1 MNMNETILKFRYPD
15 SLIKEYKYW
24 VVLLRPIQVTLGSLV
39 IACKEDAESI
49 PLISK
54 EAHQEFQTVCLEME
68 QLIGK
73 VFNADKFNYLA
84 LMMVDK
90 QVHFH
95 FLPRY
100 KEAIQFEKVFFQDNS
115 WPGAPDLGDT
125 MLVSDLMMKILKTH
139 LVKNL

>member
-1 MNMNETILKFRYPD
+1 MNETILKFDYPR
-15 SLIKEYKYW
+15 SLIKEYDYW
-24 VVLLRPIQVTLGSLV
+24 VVLLRPDQVTLGSLV
-39 IACKEDAESI
+39 IACKENVESV

-54 EAHQEFQTVCLEME
+54 EANQEFREVCLDME
-68 QLIGK
+68 VLMKK

-90 QVHFH
+90 EVHFH

-100 KEAIQFEKVFFQDNS
+100 KEDVQFKHFFFKDKS
-115 WPGAPDLGDT
+115 WPGAPNLGDK
-125 MLVSDLMMKILKTH
+125 LHVSDLGMKALKTH

>member
-1 MNMNETILKFRYPD
+1 MNETILKFDYPR
-15 SLIKEYKYW
+15 SLIKEYDYW
-24 VVLLRPIQVTLGSLV
+24 VVLLRPDQVTLGSLV
-39 IACKEDAESI
+39 IACKENVESV

-54 EAHQEFQTVCLEME
+54 EANQEFQEVCLDME
-68 QLIGK
+68 VLMKK

-90 QVHFH
+90 EVHFH

-100 KEAIQFEKVFFQDNS
+100 KEDVQFKQFFFKDKC
-115 WPGAPDLGDT
+115 WPGAPNLGDK
-125 MLVSDLMMKILKTH
+125 LHVSDLGMKALKIH

>member
-1 MNMNETILKFRYPD
+1 MNETILKFDYPR
-15 SLIKEYKYW
+15 SLVKEYDYW
-24 VVLLRPIQVTLGSLV
+24 VVLLRPDQVTLGSLV
-39 IACKEDAESI
+39 IACKENAESV

-54 EAHQEFQTVCLEME
+54 EANQEFQKVCLDME
-68 QLIGK
+68 RLIGK
-73 VFNADKFNYLA
+73 VFKADKFNYLA

-100 KEAIQFEKVFFQDNS
+100 KEGIQFEQVVFKDKS
-115 WPGAPDLGDT
+115 WPGAPNLGDKVH
-125 MLVSDLMMKILKTH
+125 VSDLGMKALKAH

>member
-1 MNMNETILKFRYPD
+1 MNETIIKFGYPET
-15 SLIKEYKYW
+15 LIKEYNYW
-24 VVLLRPIQVTLGSLV
+24 VVLLRPSQVTLGSLV
-39 IACKEDAESI
+39 IACKEDAESV

-54 EAHQEFQTVCLEME
+54 EANQEFQSVCLEME
-68 QLIGK
+68 QLIEK

-100 KEAIQFEKVFFQDNS
+100 KEVMQFEQVVFKDKS
-115 WPGAPDLGDT
+115 WPGAPNLGDIV
-125 MLVSDLMMKILKTH
+125 LVPDLVLKEMKTH